1 MIFHDADAR
10 LRTVLVQAKDTV
22 LLGLVVIASF
32 QKGNIPRTNLP
43 LRKKQVGGARARV
56 VDGEPSYL
64 CTYPVQGNPYNDDAR
79 ARGVTVALIRI
90 DEIGDRFP
98 ASG

>member
-56 VDGEPSYL
+56 VDGNQAAYMYV

-79 ARGVTVALIRI
+79 VRGVTVAL
-90 DEIGDRFP
+90 
-98 ASG
+98 SH